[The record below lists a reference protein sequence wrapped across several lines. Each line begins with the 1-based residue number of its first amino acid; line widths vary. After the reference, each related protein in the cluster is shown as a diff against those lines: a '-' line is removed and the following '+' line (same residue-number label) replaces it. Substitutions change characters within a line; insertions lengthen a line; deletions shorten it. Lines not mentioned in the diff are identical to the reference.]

1 MPLTSIEW
9 IAAIFASVAI
19 LKFIILQTNPKSLM
33 RLSKTMLSSN
43 VSYLALFA
51 FLGLF
56 WLWIDAGYSII
67 EFMAAAF
74 IYHALISHFL
84 LLYPK
89 EMKRFSVTVLKDQ
102 KKIWPAWII
111 FIVLSVWTLKTL
123 FF

>member
-9 IAAIFASVAI
+9 IAALFATAAL
-19 LKFIILQTNPKSLM
+19 LKFIVFQTNPKALLK
-33 RLSKTMLSSN
+33 LSKTAFSPK
-43 VSYLALFA
+43 VSCLALFA

-56 WLWIDAGYSII
+56 WLWIDAGYTVV

-74 IYHALISHFL
+74 IYHALMAHFL

-89 EMKRFSVTVLKDQ
+89 EMKKYSVKVLKDH
-102 KKIWPAWII
+102 KKLWPAWII
-111 FIVLSVWTLKTL
+111 FIVLSVWTLKVL

>member
-9 IAAIFASVAI
+9 IAVIFSSAAI
-19 LKFIILQTNPKSLM
+19 LKFIILQTNPKSLV
-33 RLSKTMLSSN
+33 RLSKTMFSSN
-43 VSYLALFA
+43 VSYLALLA

-89 EMKRFSVTVLKDQ
+89 EMKRFSKIVLKDQ
-102 KKIWPAWII
+102 KKLWPAWII
-111 FIVLSVWTLKTL
+111 FIGLSLWTLKVL